1 MFKQDPK
8 TIVSRNCLQTIF
20 SRHFLKES
28 RRKKDI
34 FEPYLP
40 TRIST
45 AQQDHAE
52 GVEDGVRPVVDA
64 PADLLAREDLPA
76 DVEVELEHLYVV
88 GDCWG
93 NLCWH

>member
-1 MFKQDPK
+1 MFKPDPK

-45 AQQDHAE
+45 AQHDHAE
-52 GVEDGVRPVVDA
+52 GVEDGVRPVVHA
-64 PADLLAREDLPA
+64 PANLGRRTLTWNVGNAFKRLPS
-76 DVEVELEHLYVV
+76 
-88 GDCWG
+88 CFRPQ
-93 NLCWH
+93 